1 MSKQKKEKQPPV
13 LGRLLEYAGGHK
25 WLSVLGCGLSGVSAA
40 VGIFP
45 FVFVWYAA
53 RGILT
58 PGGGVSAGLARYGWY
73 ALAAALLSA
82 AIYFAGLMC
91 THLAAFRVATN
102 MRKAAVAHLVD
113 LPLGYFNANLT
124 GRLRKQIDDN
134 AALTETLLAH
144 TIPDA
149 VGGIVTP
156 ILAVVLLFV
165 FDWRMGLITLTGLV
179 LFFAVNAAMQRA
191 EQTLSQRKFNAD
203 ERLVS
208 KVLEY
213 VQGIAEVKNFDLT
226 HDSATQVHGAVEE
239 ARRASFAMEIPSVL
253 YMLAQFCLLY
263 TSPSPRD

>member
-1 MSKQKKEKQPPV
+1 MSKQKKEKQSPV

-102 MRKAAVAHLVD
+102 MRKAAVAHLID

-124 GRLRKQIDDN
+124 GRAAQADRRQRGADRNAPCPHYPRRGGRDRN
-134 AALTETLLAH
+134 ADTGGGAAL
-144 TIPDA
+144 
-149 VGGIVTP
+149 
-156 ILAVVLLFV
+156 
-165 FDWRMGLITLTGLV
+165 
-179 LFFAVNAAMQRA
+179 
-191 EQTLSQRKFNAD
+191 
-203 ERLVS
+203 RL
-208 KVLEY
+208 
-213 VQGIAEVKNFDLT
+213 
-226 HDSATQVHGAVEE
+226 
-239 ARRASFAMEIPSVL
+239 
-253 YMLAQFCLLY
+253 
-263 TSPSPRD
+263 